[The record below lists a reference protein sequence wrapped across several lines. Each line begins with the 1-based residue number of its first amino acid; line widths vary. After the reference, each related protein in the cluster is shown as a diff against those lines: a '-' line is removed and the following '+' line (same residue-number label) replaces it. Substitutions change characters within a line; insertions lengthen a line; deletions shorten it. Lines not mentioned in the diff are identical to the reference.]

1 MKNQGLSIKNKLKCV
16 IFDMDG
22 LLVDTESLRYKAYN
36 KVFKDCHYNFSEN
49 DYSKYWVNLGTGLDG
64 FLDNNKKIKIIEKKL
79 LILKKQKYFI
89 EMIYESNLKSI
100 DGVVRLLKILK
111 ENNIK
116 IALATS
122 SSRYETIIILKKIKL
137 YSYFN
142 IIVTKDDVKNKKP
155 HTEMYEY
162 ILKKM
167 KLSPSNCITIEDAEK
182 GIIPS
187 IELKIKTIAIPN
199 NYTINND
206 FKNTNLILKSIKQL
220 NIKKL
225 RNLLLEKK

>member
-1 MKNQGLSIKNKLKCV
+1 
-16 IFDMDG
+16 
-22 LLVDTESLRYKAYN
+22 
-36 KVFKDCHYNFSEN
+36 
-49 DYSKYWVNLGTGLDG
+49 
-64 FLDNNKKIKIIEKKL
+64 
-79 LILKKQKYFI
+79 
-89 EMIYESNLKSI
+89 
-100 DGVVRLLKILK
+100 
-111 ENNIK
+111 
-116 IALATS
+116 
-122 SSRYETIIILKKIKL
+122 
-137 YSYFN
+137 
-142 IIVTKDDVKNKKP
+142 
-155 HTEMYEY
+155 MYEY